1 MRPRLVTKFGGTSLA
16 DKRAWLQ
23 TLSVLESRKDKN
35 PLIVVSAVGSV
46 PGRRKVTD
54 LLLEMMDSEDPAQA
68 REALESLHRELLK
81 DLELPTV

>member
-16 DKRAWLQ
+16 DKAAWLQ

-35 PLIVVSAVGSV
+35 PLVVVSAVGSI

-54 LLLEMMDSEDPAQA
+54 LLLDMMDSEDPEEA
-68 REALESLHRELLK
+68 RVALESLHRSLLS
-81 DLELPTV
+81 DLELP